1 MNLTK
6 EQLDRMVMKDGRVL
20 VLVEE
25 FETTKLG
32 SIHINPVADETRT
45 TLAARSGVV
54 IKVPVNPDIEQM
66 AYDFKGEM
74 EIEVGD
80 KVWWS
85 SNAAGNLL
93 LLKENARFEVEG
105 KEYIVIPY
113 PEIYLAKRGEKMI
126 ALNDRCM
133 AVKTEAVTSSI
144 IDLSVSSLSEPPPDR
159 FKIVYVPSFHGRYAS
174 SRQIIRCEV
183 GDTVKI
189 DANGGVA
196 SLLEDEHRSELGA
209 LYFFRT
215 SDILAKQTT
224 NEKEN

>member
-54 IKVPVNPDIEQM
+54 VKVPVNPDIEQM

-105 KEYIVIPY
+105 KEYIVIRQEFDVKPWDGQ
-113 PEIYLAKRGEKMI
+113 PDEPVISLPMTSKR
-126 ALNDRCM
+126 
-133 AVKTEAVTSSI
+133 AVEAV
-144 IDLSVSSLSEPPPDR
+144 LHYERLGYFKVSYQ
-159 FKIVYVPSFHGRYAS
+159 K
-174 SRQIIRCEV
+174 V
-183 GDTVKI
+183 G
-189 DANGGVA
+189 
-196 SLLEDEHRSELGA
+196 
-209 LYFFRT
+209 
-215 SDILAKQTT
+215 Q
-224 NEKEN
+224 